1 MTTTT
6 TFPPSLQS
14 SRLKLQAYRACD
26 AEALGKLIASNRE
39 RLVRNFPEMAKGFNS
54 VSEASAF
61 VQNCMNLSEARKTFH
76 YGIWILQP
84 LVLIGQIK
92 VKNVAWEIP
101 SAELSYF
108 ISSKFL
114 RKGYATEAVLA
125 VLCEAFEKFKFN
137 RIYVRII
144 HSNNESIRLIEKLGM
159 RHEGLHKNAFRC
171 GIGELHDV
179 DYFSVTGD
187 EFPAIMQKFKF

>member
-6 TFPPSLQS
+6 TFPLSLQS
-14 SRLKLQAYRACD
+14 SRLKLQVYRERD

-39 RLVRNFPEMAKGFNS
+39 RLIRDFPEMAKGFNS

-61 VQNCMNLSEARKTFH
+61 VQDCMNLSEARKTFH

-108 ISSKFL
+108 ISSEFL

-125 VLCEAFEKFKFN
+125 VLCEAFRQFKFN
-137 RIYVRII
+137 RVYVRII

-159 RHEGLHKNAFRC
+159 RHEGLHKNDFRC

-187 EFPAIMQKFKF
+187 EFPAIMQKFKY